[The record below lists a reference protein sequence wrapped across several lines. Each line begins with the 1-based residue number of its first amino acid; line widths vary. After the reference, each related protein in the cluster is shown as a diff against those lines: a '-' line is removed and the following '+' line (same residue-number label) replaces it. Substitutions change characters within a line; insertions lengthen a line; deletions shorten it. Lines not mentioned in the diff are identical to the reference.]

1 MDLPTAED
9 VAAYLQLAAPD
20 AATLAEIGV
29 SLQVAIEQQAA
40 RCDVA
45 DYTMSLWQAC
55 RRRAARDLAARGAV
69 LGLVDVGDLGA
80 VRMSSWDAHIEAL
93 EGPYRLGAIA

>member
-1 MDLPTAED
+1 MDLPTGAD
-9 VAAYLQLAAPD
+9 VAAYLQLSNPD
-20 AATLAEIGV
+20 PATLDEIEI
-29 SLQVAIEQQAA
+29 SLEVAIEQQQA

-45 DYTMSLWQAC
+45 DYSRALWQAC

-69 LGLVDVGDLGA
+69 LGLVDIGELGA
-80 VRMSSWDAHIEAL
+80 VRMASWDAQIEAL